1 MSEQQKNPNLDAEQ
15 VLKSET
21 QNETVEELLEPEVEL
36 LEEVTENDEL
46 AKALEEVAQYKEAAL
61 RAHADAQ
68 NVRRRAEQDVEKA
81 HKFGVEKFAK
91 AIVGV
96 ADNLERALTSA
107 PETGESDPV
116 REGVELTLKD
126 LLETLARFEV
136 AVVDP
141 RGEPFDPALHQAITM
156 MPNPELEPNT
166 VMDVVQKGYTL
177 HGRLLRPAMVVVS
190 SAAQI
195 ACHFFDTKRLKY
207 KKADPNTESSL

>member
-1 MSEQQKNPNLDAEQ
+1 MSEQQKNPNLEAEQ
-15 VLKSET
+15 VLNSET
-21 QNETVEELLEPEVEL
+21 QNETVEELLEPEVEV

-61 RAHADAQ
+61 RSQADAQ

-91 AIVGV
+91 SIVNV
-96 ADNLERALTSA
+96 ADNLERALASA
-107 PETGESDPV
+107 PATGESDPV

-126 LLETLARFEV
+126 LIETLARFEV
-136 AVVDP
+136 KVVDP
-141 RGEPFDPALHQAITM
+141 HGEPFNPELHQAITM
-156 MPNPELEPNT
+156 VPNPELEPNT

-190 SAAQI
+190 SAA
-195 ACHFFDTKRLKY
+195 
-207 KKADPNTESSL
+207 

>member
-1 MSEQQKNPNLDAEQ
+1 MSDQQKNPNLEAEQ
-15 VLKSET
+15 DLKSEA
-21 QNETVEELLEPEVEL
+21 QNESVEELLEPEAEL
-36 LEEVTENDEL
+36 LEEEPENDEL
-46 AKALEEVAQYKEAAL
+46 AKALEEVAQYKEVAL
-61 RAHADAQ
+61 RAQADAQ

-81 HKFGVEKFAK
+81 HKFGLEKFAK
-91 AIVGV
+91 SIVNV

-136 AVVDP
+136 KVVDP
-141 RGEPFDPALHQAITM
+141 HGEPFNPELHQAMTM
-156 MPNPELEPNT
+156 VPNPELEPNT

-190 SAAQI
+190 SAA
-195 ACHFFDTKRLKY
+195 
-207 KKADPNTESSL
+207 

>member
-1 MSEQQKNPNLDAEQ
+1 MSEQQKDPNLETEPD
-15 VLKSET
+15 LKSET
-21 QNETVEELLEPEVEL
+21 QNEAVEELLEPEVEL

-81 HKFGVEKFAK
+81 HKFGIEKFAK
-91 AIVGV
+91 SIVSV
-96 ADNLERALTSA
+96 ADNLERALASTPA
-107 PETGESDPV
+107 TGEADLV

-136 AVVDP
+136 KVVDP
-141 RGEPFDPALHQAITM
+141 HGEPFNPELHQAMTM
-156 MPNPELEPNT
+156 VPNPELEPNT

-177 HGRLLRPAMVVVS
+177 QGRLLRPAMVVVS
-190 SAAQI
+190 SAA
-195 ACHFFDTKRLKY
+195 
-207 KKADPNTESSL
+207 

>member
-1 MSEQQKNPNLDAEQ
+1 MSEQQKNPNLDAEHD
-15 VLKSET
+15 LKSET
-21 QNETVEELLEPEVEL
+21 QNETVEELLEPEVET

-81 HKFGVEKFAK
+81 HKFGLEKFAK
-91 AIVGV
+91 SIVNV
-96 ADNLERALTSA
+96 ADNLERALASA
-107 PETGESDPV
+107 PDTGKEDPV

-136 AVVDP
+136 KVVDP
-141 RGEPFDPALHQAITM
+141 HGEPFNPELHQAMTM
-156 MPNPELEPNT
+156 VPNPEMEPNT

-190 SAAQI
+190 SAA
-195 ACHFFDTKRLKY
+195 
-207 KKADPNTESSL
+207 

>member
-1 MSEQQKNPNLDAEQ
+1 MSEQQKNPNLDAEHD
-15 VLKSET
+15 LKSET
-21 QNETVEELLEPEVEL
+21 QNETVEELLEPEVET

-141 RGEPFDPALHQAITM
+141 HGEPFDPALHQAITM

-190 SAAQI
+190 SAA
-195 ACHFFDTKRLKY
+195 
-207 KKADPNTESSL
+207 

>member
-21 QNETVEELLEPEVEL
+21 QNETVEELLEPEAEL

-141 RGEPFDPALHQAITM
+141 HGEPFDPALHQAITM

-190 SAAQI
+190 SAA
-195 ACHFFDTKRLKY
+195 
-207 KKADPNTESSL
+207 

>member
-1 MSEQQKNPNLDAEQ
+1 MSEQQKNPNLDAEHD
-15 VLKSET
+15 LKSET
-21 QNETVEELLEPEVEL
+21 QNETVEELLEPEVETV
-36 LEEVTENDEL
+36 EEVTANDEL

-81 HKFGVEKFAK
+81 HKFGLEKFAK
-91 AIVGV
+91 SIVNV
-96 ADNLERALTSA
+96 ADNLERALASA
-107 PETGESDPV
+107 PDTGEEDPV

-136 AVVDP
+136 KVVDP
-141 RGEPFDPALHQAITM
+141 HGEPFNPELHQAMTM
-156 MPNPELEPNT
+156 VPNPEMEPNT

-190 SAAQI
+190 SAA
-195 ACHFFDTKRLKY
+195 
-207 KKADPNTESSL
+207 

>member
-1 MSEQQKNPNLDAEQ
+1 MSKQQKNPNLETEPD
-15 VLKSET
+15 LKSET
-21 QNETVEELLEPEVEL
+21 QNEAVDGLLEPEAEL

-81 HKFGVEKFAK
+81 HKFGIEKFAK
-91 AIVGV
+91 SIVSV
-96 ADNLERALTSA
+96 ADNLERALTSTPA
-107 PETGESDPV
+107 TGEEDLV

-136 AVVDP
+136 KVVDP
-141 RGEPFDPALHQAITM
+141 HGEPFNPELHQAMTM
-156 MPNPELEPNT
+156 VPNPELEPNT

-177 HGRLLRPAMVVVS
+177 QGRLLRPAMVVVS
-190 SAAQI
+190 SAA
-195 ACHFFDTKRLKY
+195 
-207 KKADPNTESSL
+207 

>member
-1 MSEQQKNPNLDAEQ
+1 MSEQQKNPNQDAEHD
-15 VLKSET
+15 LKGET
-21 QNETVEELLEPEVEL
+21 QNETVEELLEPEVET

-81 HKFGVEKFAK
+81 HKFGLEKFAK
-91 AIVGV
+91 AIVNV

-107 PETGESDPV
+107 PDTGESDPV

-136 AVVDP
+136 KVVDP
-141 RGEPFDPALHQAITM
+141 HGEPFNPELHQAITM
-156 MPNPELEPNT
+156 VPNPELEPNT
-166 VMDVVQKGYTL
+166 VMDVVQKGYTIN
-177 HGRLLRPAMVVVS
+177 GRLLRPAMVVVS
-190 SAAQI
+190 SAA
-195 ACHFFDTKRLKY
+195 
-207 KKADPNTESSL
+207 

>member
-15 VLKSET
+15 VLNSET
-21 QNETVEELLEPEVEL
+21 QNDTVEELLEPEVEV

-61 RAHADAQ
+61 RSQADAQ

-91 AIVGV
+91 SIVNV
-96 ADNLERALTSA
+96 ADNLERALASA
-107 PETGESDPV
+107 PATGESDPV

-126 LLETLARFEV
+126 LIETLARFEV
-136 AVVDP
+136 KVVDP
-141 RGEPFDPALHQAITM
+141 HGEPFNPELHQAITM
-156 MPNPELEPNT
+156 VPNPELEPNT

-190 SAAQI
+190 SAA
-195 ACHFFDTKRLKY
+195 
-207 KKADPNTESSL
+207 

>member
-15 VLKSET
+15 DLKSET
-21 QNETVEELLEPEVEL
+21 QNDAVEELLEPAEGT
-36 LEEVTENDEL
+36 LEEFTENDEL

-81 HKFGVEKFAK
+81 HKFGLEKFAK
-91 AIVGV
+91 SIVNV
-96 ADNLERALTSA
+96 ADNLERALASA
-107 PETGESDPV
+107 PATGEADSV

-136 AVVDP
+136 IVVDP
-141 RGEPFDPALHQAITM
+141 HGQPFNPELHQAITM
-156 MPNPELEPNT
+156 VPNPEMEANT

-177 HGRLLRPAMVVVS
+177 NGRLLRPAMVVVS
-190 SAAQI
+190 SAA
-195 ACHFFDTKRLKY
+195 
-207 KKADPNTESSL
+207 

>member
-21 QNETVEELLEPEVEL
+21 QNEAVEELLEPEAEL

-46 AKALEEVAQYKEAAL
+46 TKALEEVAQYKEAAL

-91 AIVGV
+91 SIVNV

-116 REGVELTLKD
+116 RDGVELTLKD

-136 AVVDP
+136 VVVDP
-141 RGEPFDPALHQAITM
+141 HGEPFNPALHQAITM
-156 MPNPELEPNT
+156 VPNPELEPNT

-177 HGRLLRPAMVVVS
+177 NGRLLRPAMVVVS
-190 SAAQI
+190 SAA
-195 ACHFFDTKRLKY
+195 
-207 KKADPNTESSL
+207 

>member
-1 MSEQQKNPNLDAEQ
+1 MSDQQKNPNLETEPD
-15 VLKSET
+15 LKSET
-21 QNETVEELLEPEVEL
+21 QNEAVEELLEPEAEL

-61 RAHADAQ
+61 RVHADAQ

-81 HKFGVEKFAK
+81 HKFGIEKFAK

-96 ADNLERALTSA
+96 ADNLERALASTA
-107 PETGESDPV
+107 ATDEEDLV

-136 AVVDP
+136 KAIDP
-141 RGEPFDPALHQAITM
+141 HGEPFNPELHQAMTM
-156 MPNPELEPNT
+156 VPSPELEPNT

-190 SAAQI
+190 SAA
-195 ACHFFDTKRLKY
+195 
-207 KKADPNTESSL
+207 

>member
-1 MSEQQKNPNLDAEQ
+1 M
-15 VLKSET
+15 
-21 QNETVEELLEPEVEL
+21 EPEVEL

-91 AIVGV
+91 SIVNV

-107 PETGESDPV
+107 PESGESDPV
-116 REGVELTLKD
+116 RDGVELTLKD

-136 AVVDP
+136 VVVDP
-141 RGEPFDPALHQAITM
+141 HGEPFNPALHQAITM
-156 MPNPELEPNT
+156 VPNPELEPNT

-177 HGRLLRPAMVVVS
+177 NGRLLRPAMVVVS
-190 SAAQI
+190 SAA
-195 ACHFFDTKRLKY
+195 
-207 KKADPNTESSL
+207 

>member
-1 MSEQQKNPNLDAEQ
+1 MSDQQKNPNLEAEQ
-15 VLKSET
+15 DLKSEA
-21 QNETVEELLEPEVEL
+21 QNETVEELLEPEA
-36 LEEVTENDEL
+36 EVFETEPANDEL

-61 RAHADAQ
+61 RAQADAQ

-91 AIVGV
+91 AIVNV
-96 ADNLERALTSA
+96 ADNLERALASA
-107 PETGESDPV
+107 PASGEPDPV

-136 AVVDP
+136 KKVDP
-141 RGEPFDPALHQAITM
+141 HGEPFNPDLHQAMTM
-156 MPNPELEPNT
+156 VPNPDLEPNT

-190 SAAQI
+190 SAA
-195 ACHFFDTKRLKY
+195 
-207 KKADPNTESSL
+207 

>member
-1 MSEQQKNPNLDAEQ
+1 MSEQKKNPNLEAEQ

-21 QNETVEELLEPEVEL
+21 LNETVEELLEPEAEL

-46 AKALEEVAQYKEAAL
+46 AKALEDVAQYKEAAL

-91 AIVGV
+91 AIVNV

-141 RGEPFDPALHQAITM
+141 HGEPFNPALHQAITM
-156 MPNPELEPNT
+156 VPNPELEPNT

-190 SAAQI
+190 SAA
-195 ACHFFDTKRLKY
+195 
-207 KKADPNTESSL
+207 

>member
-1 MSEQQKNPNLDAEQ
+1 MSNQPKNPNLETEPD
-15 VLKSET
+15 LKSET
-21 QNETVEELLEPEVEL
+21 QNEAVEELLEPEAEL

-81 HKFGVEKFAK
+81 HKFGIEKFAK
-91 AIVGV
+91 AIVSV
-96 ADNLERALTSA
+96 ADNLERALTSTPA
-107 PETGESDPV
+107 TGEEDLV

-136 AVVDP
+136 KVVDP
-141 RGEPFDPALHQAITM
+141 HGEPFNPELHQAMTM
-156 MPNPELEPNT
+156 VPNPELEPNT

-177 HGRLLRPAMVVVS
+177 QGRLLRPAMVVVS
-190 SAAQI
+190 SAA
-195 ACHFFDTKRLKY
+195 
-207 KKADPNTESSL
+207 